1 MKGNVTKIK
10 TVKCAGPTQAKAN
23 TSSRLAAFH
32 FHVHFH
38 LPQSAWL
45 TSGSGQKLPLDCL
58 FITLGTALAY
68 SHTQT
73 HTQKEEEGKG
83 KGLHPHRALW
93 RATGGALKV
102 HCLVPQPNGMAR
114 FLLFLSP
121 SLSSSLS
128 APFSLLLVSVGK
140 SVLACFGHLK
150 KTWSKLWQRTPGKS
164 FRMPHVASMGQ
175 PTVRV

>member
-10 TVKCAGPTQAKAN
+10 TVKCAGATQAKAN

-73 HTQKEEEGKG
+73 HTQKEGEREGEG
-83 KGLHPHRALW
+83 PAPTQSAVASHRRRFKSSLFSPAAQRNGSFFALSLSLSFFLSLCPSFA
-93 RATGGALKV
+93 ATGIG
-102 HCLVPQPNGMAR
+102 
-114 FLLFLSP
+114 
-121 SLSSSLS
+121 
-128 APFSLLLVSVGK
+128 
-140 SVLACFGHLK
+140 
-150 KTWSKLWQRTPGKS
+150 W
-164 FRMPHVASMGQ
+164 
-175 PTVRV
+175 

>member
-23 TSSRLAAFH
+23 TSSRLAAFHFH

-68 SHTQT
+68 SHTHT
-73 HTQKEEEGKG
+73 HTERGKRER
-83 KGLHPHRALW
+83 GLHPHRALW

-114 FLLFLSP
+114 FLLSP
-121 SLSSSLS
+121 SPTPSPLLSISLFL
-128 APFSLLLVSVGK
+128 PICL
-140 SVLACFGHLK
+140 
-150 KTWSKLWQRTPGKS
+150 S
-164 FRMPHVASMGQ
+164 FAATGIGW
-175 PTVRV
+175 